1 MLKQTLWAT
10 ITVFIVWSIL
20 DFLIHG
26 VFLEPTYQATAN
38 LWRPEEEMN
47 MPLMSI
53 ITLIFSLCFV
63 TIYSYLIEPKSL
75 TSGIKYGLIFGIGT
89 GVSMGFGSY
98 SYMPIPVSLAFSW
111 FMGSLIELT
120 LAGII
125 VGLMIH
131 SSNENKA

>member
-1 MLKQTLWAT
+1 MLKQTIWAV
-10 ITVFIVWSIL
+10 IAVFIAWSIL

-26 VFLEPTYQATAN
+26 VLLESTYQETEN
-38 LWRPEEEMN
+38 LWRPEDEMN

-53 ITLIFSLCFV
+53 VTLVFSICFV

-75 TSGIKYGLIFGIGT
+75 SLGIKYGLILGIAT

-98 SYMPIPVSLAFSW
+98 CYMPISLSLAFSW
-111 FMGSLIELT
+111 FIASLVEIT

-125 VGLMIH
+125 VGYMVKSLK
-131 SSNENKA
+131 EQKA

>member
-1 MLKQTLWAT
+1 MLKQTTWA
-10 ITVFIVWSIL
+10 IIAVFIVWSIL

-26 VFLEPTYQATAN
+26 VFLKSTYQETAN
-38 LWRPEEEMN
+38 LWRPEDEMN

-53 ITLIFSLCFV
+53 VTLVFSICFV

-75 TSGIKYGLIFGIGT
+75 SLGVKYGLILGIAT

-98 SYMPIPVSLAFSW
+98 CYMPIPLSLAFSW
-111 FMGSLIELT
+111 FIASLVELT

-125 VGLMIH
+125 VGLMVGT
-131 SSNENKA
+131 SDKNKA